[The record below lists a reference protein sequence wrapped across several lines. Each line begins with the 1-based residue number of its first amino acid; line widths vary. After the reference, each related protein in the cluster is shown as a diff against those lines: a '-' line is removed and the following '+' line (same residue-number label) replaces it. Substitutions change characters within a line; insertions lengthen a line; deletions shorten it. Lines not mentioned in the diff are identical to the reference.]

1 MLREL
6 TAWREREA
14 RRLDRPRSHIVGD
27 RTLVH
32 LARFKPRTL
41 DDLKGFHGL
50 SEHRVRKYGK
60 ALVAAVAAGLR
71 AKKCPSPAARP
82 RDPQARKRH
91 IDALLDYVRRRGAV
105 LGIDPQLA
113 PRGRN

>member
-1 MLREL
+1 M
-6 TAWREREA
+6 AVA
-14 RRLDRPRSHIVGD
+14 SFSDCSRRGCSRVVCHHGTQDDQSQYTDV
-27 RTLVH
+27 T
-32 LARFKPRTL
+32 FK
-41 DDLKGFHGL
+41 
-50 SEHRVRKYGK
+50 K